1 MNINSLNNQWYDAF
15 KTLFA
20 IADQIK
26 CGLGVIYKYCV
37 IVYIFI
43 YLNFNCETLEFIDK
57 KNTISEMKITQSI
70 I

>member
-57 KNTISEMKITQSI
+57 KIPFQKWKLHSQ
-70 I
+70 